1 MLEER
6 ENLKKESLV
15 KRNYSMKILKIFS
28 LSILQKARGTLERA
42 PSVAGEPVAK
52 MIRHVTCRSSQPSQQ
67 KHCQL
72 GMNRAEAGKRKEGRL
87 GFWGSPARKQ
97 ASKAIWL

>member
-28 LSILQKARGTLERA
+28 LSILQKARCTLERA
-42 PSVAGEPVAK
+42 PSVGLEN
-52 MIRHVTCRSSQPSQQ
+52 
-67 KHCQL
+67 QL
-72 GMNRAEAGKRKEGRL
+72 LK
-87 GFWGSPARKQ
+87 
-97 ASKAIWL
+97 